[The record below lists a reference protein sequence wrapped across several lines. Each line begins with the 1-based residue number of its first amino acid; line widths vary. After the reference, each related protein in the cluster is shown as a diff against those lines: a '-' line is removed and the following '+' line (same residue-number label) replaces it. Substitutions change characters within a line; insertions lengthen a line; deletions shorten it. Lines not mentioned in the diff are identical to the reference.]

1 MAKEKAKF
9 EYESPSAP
17 ALVLQSFLGLLTLLV
32 IVGIGVLMI
41 DIVFIAPQAT
51 SQEQLLSVRYIAIG
65 GPIRALDYLLFAGS
79 LVIWLRRV
87 YRNVRSFGVEQI
99 KSKEWE
105 CIWGWILPVANFV
118 TPPTVMQEVW
128 KASNPEI
135 LDSVAWKEQK
145 NSKLVVFWWSMFLL
159 SVLPQILNFLAAI
172 FLPRAPGL
180 PDELINSPLLVCFL
194 QTLFGVSCGALLLV
208 VRDITK
214 RQIAKHEKLG
224 VSGVAVP
231 PSSASVDTC
240 QPNE

>member
-1 MAKEKAKF
+1 MTIEKAKF
-9 EYESPSAP
+9 EYRSPSTP

-32 IVGIGVLMI
+32 IVGVAVLLI
-41 DIVFIAPQAT
+41 DIFFIAPHAT
-51 SQEQLLSVRYIAIG
+51 SQDQLLSVRFAAVG

-79 LVIWLRRV
+79 LVIWLRRAH
-87 YRNVRSFGVEQI
+87 RNVRSFGVEQM

-105 CIWGWILPVANFV
+105 CIWGWIVPVANFV

-159 SVLPQILNFLAAI
+159 SVLPQIVGIVSAI
-172 FLPRAPGL
+172 LLPTGPGL
-180 PDELINSPLLVCFL
+180 PAEPIYSPLVISS
-194 QTLFGVSCGALLLV
+194 QQMLFGVSCGALLLV

-214 RQIAKHEKLG
+214 RQIEKHERL
-224 VSGVAVP
+224 SR
-231 PSSASVDTC
+231 
-240 QPNE
+240 

>member
-1 MAKEKAKF
+1 MTKEKAKF
-9 EYESPSAP
+9 EYQSPSTP

-32 IVGIGVLMI
+32 FVGAAVLLI
-41 DIVFIAPQAT
+41 DIFFIAPHAT
-51 SQEQLLSVRYIAIG
+51 SQDQLLSVRFAAIG

-79 LVIWLRRV
+79 LVIWLRRA
-87 YRNVRSFGVEQI
+87 YRNVRSFGVEQM

-105 CIWGWILPVANFV
+105 CIWGWIVPVANFV

-159 SVLPQILNFLAAI
+159 SVLPQIVGIISAI
-172 FLPRAPGL
+172 LLPTGPGL
-180 PDELINSPLLVCFL
+180 PAELINSPLVISL
-194 QTLFGVSCGALLLV
+194 QQVLFGVSCGALLLV

-214 RQIAKHEKLG
+214 RQIEKHERLCG
-224 VSGVAVP
+224 ATS
-231 PSSASVDTC
+231 
-240 QPNE
+240 NEGPEGLKAPI